1 MSIWIVHF
9 DTEPDVMY
17 FRSAKRAYDYIK
29 ETLIDFIS
37 SCNEC
42 GDREQVLYYEKE
54 LEKLERDYSAIN
66 EDDSI
71 FGANIMYARKE
82 EVY

>member
-42 GDREQVLYYEKE
+42 GDREQVLYYENE
-54 LEKLERDYSAIN
+54 LEELEREYSAIN

>member
-17 FRSAKRAYDYIK
+17 FRNAKRAYDYIK

-54 LEKLERDYSAIN
+54 LEKLEREYSLLN

>member
-17 FRSAKRAYDYIK
+17 FRNAKRAYDYIK

-54 LEKLERDYSAIN
+54 LKKLECEYSLLN